1 MCDNSDGE
9 TPGKHVYLIKLKKGW
24 GVHFIPFSKLFS
36 FCGVQ
41 VDIICVK
48 MTFNHQVH
56 WVCNC

>member
-41 VDIICVK
+41 VDINVLK
-48 MTFNHQVH
+48 
-56 WVCNC
+56 